1 MTSPIFETRPLVK
14 LHPLQLAPAAPTA
27 RPWKVMGLD
36 TSLTATGIAH
46 SDGWC
51 RIVGYTDKKK
61 PITKL
66 PHPARLTA
74 MRGVLEGVLHN
85 VDSPDLVVMETP
97 ALSRAGGGAH
107 ERGWLWWEVY
117 RHLADAGIPVGLM
130 STNQRALYAT
140 GKGNAGKDAVID
152 QVARRWPDWQ
162 TGGNDNNADAVVLMA
177 AGLDHLG
184 QPLAVMPQTH
194 RKALA
199 GCAWPDREQVTR

>member
-1 MTSPIFETRPLVK
+1 MTATR
-14 LHPLQLAPAAPTA
+14 AAA
-27 RPWKVMGLD
+27 QVIGLD

-46 SDGWC
+46 TDGWC
-51 RIVGYTDKKK
+51 RVVGYTDKKN

-66 PHPARLTA
+66 PHPARLDA
-74 MRGVLEGVLHN
+74 MRGVLHGILHN
-85 VDSPDLVVMETP
+85 VDADLVVMETP

-117 RHLADAGIPVGLM
+117 RHLAEASIPVGLM

-152 QVARRWPDWQ
+152 AVARRWPSWQ
-162 TGGNDNNADAVVLMA
+162 TGGNDNCADAVVLMA
-177 AGLDHLG
+177 AGLDWLG
-184 QPLAVMPQTH
+184 APVAVMPQQH

-199 GCAWPDREQVTR
+199 GCQWPDMPGVAA